1 MFMVPEE
8 EEDSMAESHGNMAG
22 AQNRVLKS

>member
-1 MFMVPEE
+1 MFMGPEE
-8 EEDSMAESHGNMAG
+8 EEDIMAESHSNMAG